1 MPCWKVD
8 ERPKCK
14 NCNGEERYCNL
25 HKRPIGRRPFSCIH
39 YKPEYKL
46 VLNIIQNQYSGSA
59 SWTVDEED
67 STVRLPEYDG
77 SDNQRVEL
85 IVTDVKR
92 IDW

>member
-8 ERPKCK
+8 ERPKCQNEEDR
-14 NCNGEERYCNL
+14 NCKINEYRQ
-25 HKRPIGRRPFSCIH
+25 PIGRRPFSCIH